1 MIKALDQQTY
11 DGFCYRVDMRL
22 RPFGDS
28 GPLVMSY
35 AALEDYY
42 QEQGRDWERYAMIK
56 ARVMGRESFSQ
67 YQELR
72 QMLRPFVF
80 RRYIDFSAIQS
91 LRRMKSMISSEVRRR
106 GLNNNIKLGA
116 GGIREVEFI
125 AQSFQLIRGGRE
137 PSLRHR
143 GLLKTLAAMK
153 QLTLLPEGQVIDL
166 EQGYCFLRKL
176 ENLLQ
181 AIDDKQTQT
190 LPDQALDQHRLAYA
204 MGYADWPALQP
215 RSTAYGRDSPG
226 V

>member
-1 MIKALDQQTY
+1 
-11 DGFCYRVDMRL
+11 
-22 RPFGDS
+22 
-28 GPLVMSY
+28 
-35 AALEDYY
+35 
-42 QEQGRDWERYAMIK
+42 
-56 ARVMGRESFSQ
+56 
-67 YQELR
+67 
-72 QMLRPFVF
+72 
-80 RRYIDFSAIQS
+80 
-91 LRRMKSMISSEVRRR
+91 MKSMISSEVRRR

-166 EQGYCFLRKL
+166 EQGGYCFLRKL

-204 MGYADWPALQP
+204 MGGYADWPALQAAINGHMDAIHQVFENIVGTEDEEIQSAAGTQYHEMWAMVKNEEVLLSILDELAAP
-215 RSTAYGRDSPG
+215 EGASQASTLLGMKAELSKRTLGPSR
-226 V
+226 